1 MVIMK
6 RRNAP
11 LAAPESSIWTDTPS
25 DDADDAPLRRRRR
38 RVMTRAH
45 QIPDLAA
52 KPMTGAHHQSASAI
66 AWMRRA
72 HQISECRES

>member
-1 MVIMK
+1 
-6 RRNAP
+6 
-11 LAAPESSIWTDTPS
+11 
-25 DDADDAPLRRRRR
+25 
-38 RVMTRAH
+38 MTRAH